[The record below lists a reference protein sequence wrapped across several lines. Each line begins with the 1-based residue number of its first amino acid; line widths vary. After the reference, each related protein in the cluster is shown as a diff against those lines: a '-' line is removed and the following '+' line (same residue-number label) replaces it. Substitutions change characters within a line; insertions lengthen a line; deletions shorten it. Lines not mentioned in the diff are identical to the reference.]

1 MVEEIRLAG
10 SVLIGVTTVLAVACV
25 VVHQLLARWWRT
37 SSGRH
42 VFTFEAVLALSL
54 SLWSLRLVI
63 PEGDWFQVVRLVAF
77 AGMPF
82 VLAWRIRIIVQTWRK
97 GRRERTREVSDEVR
111 ET

>member
-10 SVLIGVTTVLAVACV
+10 SLLIGVTTVLAVACV
-25 VVHQLLARWWRT
+25 VVHQLLARWWKT
-37 SSGRH
+37 GSGRH

-54 SLWSLRLVI
+54 SLWSLRLIV

-97 GRRERTREVSDEVR
+97 ERRRRVEEGS
-111 ET
+111 